1 MRISDWSS
9 DVCSSD
15 LQVRGGTPVVYLP
28 RVAKDQAEL
37 ARLVGLRD
45 AARQVLSVQVDGG
58 ADDQLIAAQA
68 ILADRYRSYTRLYGA
83 INRSSQVRS
92 GRRNVETGEEV
103 MRRVRRR
110 LGGFREDPDW
120 PLVAALEVFD
130 EETQE

>member
-45 AARQVLSVQVDGG
+45 AARQVLSVPVDGG

-68 ILADRYRSYTRLYGA
+68 ILAHRYRRTD
-83 INRSSQVRS
+83 
-92 GRRNVETGEEV
+92 E
-103 MRRVRRR
+103 RRVGQAVGRTRRYR
-110 LGGFREDPDW
+110 WEPNK
-120 PLVAALEVFD
+120 
-130 EETQE
+130 

>member
-45 AARQVLSVQVDGG
+45 AARQVLAVQVDGG
-58 ADDQLIAAQA
+58 NDDQLTAAQA
-68 ILADRYRSYTRLYGA
+68 ILADRYRSYTRLYGP
-83 INRSSQVRS
+83 INRSSQARTR
-92 GRRNVETGEEV
+92 RRNVETGEEV
-103 MRRVRRR
+103 MLPGRPRM
-110 LGGFREDPDW
+110 GGFREGPVW
-120 PLVAALEVFD
+120 ALVAAPVVLERS
-130 EETQE
+130 